1 MNNRLLAALALCA
14 LCACTGGGGQSS
26 SQTNATAGAPP
37 LKNTTTFP
45 LYGGAKVVGSRT
57 FTQTVQTNGS
67 SSVFSAGSGT
77 YSGSQVI
84 ASSAA
89 TFAALSSWIAQ
100 LAQNPPPGY
109 RSVER
114 AANNPN
120 ERAQA
125 ENFGIDYGTFTHDA
139 GGKTHGVLVVVMDPQ
154 RVNRRFGAVLGLIAK
169 YRSLPA
175 IMRGP
180 IDDEAKSR
188 IGMTLTQVT
197 DPGSPVGG
205 ALDALDQFQHTNAR
219 GIILIDAVKK

>member
-1 MNNRLLAALALCA
+1 MNKRFLAALTLCA

-26 SQTNATAGAPP
+26 SQTNGTASAPP

-57 FTQTVQTNGS
+57 FTQTVQLSGN
-67 SSVFSAGSGT
+67 SSVFSSGSGT
-77 YSGSQVI
+77 YTGSQVI

-89 TFAALSSWIAQ
+89 SFGALSSWIAQ
-100 LAQNPPPGY
+100 LTQNPPSGY

-114 AANNPN
+114 GANNPN

-125 ENFGIDYGTFTHDA
+125 ENVGIDYGTFTHDVS
-139 GGKTHGVLVVVMDPQ
+139 GKTHGVLVIVMDPQ
-154 RVNRRFGAVLGLIAK
+154 RVNRRFGAVLGLISK

-175 IMRGP
+175 MMRGP

-188 IGMTLTQVT
+188 IGRQGKVDTPIAGVQRVLTTRVLVELP
-197 DPGSPVGG
+197 D
-205 ALDALDQFQHTNAR
+205 
-219 GIILIDAVKK
+219 